1 MNKTPLLLAGAVSA
15 LGIAALL
22 AWTAPSTG
30 QAPRSDCEPYK
41 LNTPLTADL
50 IKPGML
56 PPCAPNVSPQG
67 GGFPDPLDNLQH
79 GFDLYSWL
87 TFVALNSPDDGKDP
101 IGKGSGPTVWQNY
114 KQLADVMLP
123 NGREPKSW
131 EEKGNVDGIR
141 GHVPRACLDKA
152 KAGMMV
158 IHMEEETFNQPFKS
172 GPLIDQNGNYAL
184 FDILMNREMFQF
196 IRDNGLYNKQGQ
208 ERFPGEV
215 DFARGANG
223 GGPLRLPQG
232 IGAIMVKVSWKV
244 LANDDERSKFHSIE
258 GLIFTRDKSGDE
270 ESGTC
275 EVKTLGLV
283 GFHVGHKTEAAPQW
297 VWTTFEHVAN
307 VPEQDDINAGT
318 FKRDRYN
325 FYDRGCTQCP
335 VNQTPPFP
343 WNPSVEPFPNGFKS
357 QITRVIP
364 VTKDAKKINDD
375 SHAVAGIKGTVW
387 ENYMLV
393 STQWPSDFGCA
404 TSRKPPG
411 AQPDPTCSPA
421 PTFLPNATLET
432 YSQGLVPQASSS
444 CIGCHNNATSQH
456 NPATQSDF
464 TFMLEKARPLRP

>member
-1 MNKTPLLLAGAVSA
+1 
-15 LGIAALL
+15 
-22 AWTAPSTG
+22 
-30 QAPRSDCEPYK
+30 
-41 LNTPLTADL
+41 
-50 IKPGML
+50 
-56 PPCAPNVSPQG
+56 
-67 GGFPDPLDNLQH
+67 
-79 GFDLYSWL
+79 
-87 TFVALNSPDDGKDP
+87 
-101 IGKGSGPTVWQNY
+101 
-114 KQLADVMLP
+114 
-123 NGREPKSW
+123 
-131 EEKGNVDGIR
+131 
-141 GHVPRACLDKA
+141 
-152 KAGMMV
+152 
-158 IHMEEETFNQPFKS
+158 
-172 GPLIDQNGNYAL
+172 
-184 FDILMNREMFQF
+184 MFQF

-208 ERFPGEV
+208 ERFANEV

-223 GGPLRLPQG
+223 GGPLGLPKG
-232 IGAIMVKVSWKV
+232 IGAVMVKVSWKV
-244 LANDDERSKFHSIE
+244 LANNDERSKFHSIE
-258 GLIFTRDKSGDE
+258 GLIFTRDKNGDE
-270 ESGTC
+270 DSGTC

-297 VWTTFEHVAN
+297 VWTTFEHIAN
-307 VPEQDDINAGT
+307 VPEQDDVNAGT
-318 FKRDRYN
+318 FKFDRYN

-364 VTKDAKKINDD
+364 VTEDAKKINSD
-375 SHAVAGIKGTVW
+375 SQDVDGIKGTVW
-387 ENYMLV
+387 ANYMLV

-464 TFMLEKARPLRP
+464 TFMLEKARPFRP